1 MNRTFAIAFFVLLLF
16 FSTPFSLTISAE
28 ETPPWLQPQVVNA
41 YLAINLAEDQKSQFR
56 DALTS
61 YIQGSNRAVR
71 AAINNNKDNLERE
84 IRRRLKKQI
93 NRWNDTARAFLTEE
107 QYPLFEIY
115 RDTLL
120 TTMRDSR

>member
-1 MNRTFAIAFFVLLLF
+1 MNKTFAIAFFVLLLF
-16 FSTPFSLTISAE
+16 FSTPFTLTISAE

-71 AAINNNKDNLERE
+71 AAINNNKGNLERE

-93 NRWNDTARAFLTEE
+93 NRWNDAARAFLTEE

>member
-1 MNRTFAIAFFVLLLF
+1 MNKTFAIAFFVLLLF
-16 FSTPFSLTISAE
+16 FSTSFYLTISAE

-41 YLAINLAEDQKSQFR
+41 YLAINLAEDQKSKFR

-71 AAINNNKDNLERE
+71 AAINNNKGNLERE

-93 NRWNDTARAFLTEE
+93 NRWNDSARTFLTEE

>member
-28 ETPPWLQPQVVNA
+28 ETPPWLQPQVVDA
-41 YLAINLAEDQKSQFR
+41 YLAINLAEDQKPKFR

-61 YIQGSNRAVR
+61 YLQGSNRAVR
-71 AAINNNKDNLERE
+71 AAINNNKGNLERE

-93 NRWNDTARAFLTEE
+93 NRWNDTARTFLTEE